1 MGCSIILEQLDS
13 GSAGAWGG
21 IIFLS
26 RIASLIL
33 LGFFLASKL
42 KTVHDKGSWVL
53 VPVLTRILGS
63 TWGCACESTLAGWK
77 SELTGLEFLPRF
89 RLQTKLRLL
98 SSTTGQ
104 TQVGSGWNAT
114 RFPFLMRAPKFLKF
128 EFDHHSELCGSVLAI
143 KLHTFKPL
151 AMRRWER
158 IPIHSH
164 LFLLVGKL
172 MEFSQCQPA
181 AFLPSSPT
189 VGAVVDDRS

>member
-13 GSAGAWGG
+13 GSAGAWSGV
-21 IIFLS
+21 IFLS
-26 RIASLIL
+26 RITNLIL

-42 KTVHDKGSWVL
+42 KTAHDKGSWVL

-63 TWGCACESTLAGWK
+63 TWGCACGSTLAGWK

-114 RFPFLMRAPKFLKF
+114 RLPFLLGAPKFMKF
-128 EFDHHSELCGSVLAI
+128 ESDHAPSSCFLPV
-143 KLHTFKPL
+143 T
-151 AMRRWER
+151 R
-158 IPIHSH
+158 IGQLPSLYCKYQRIG
-164 LFLLVGKL
+164 LLVHKK
-172 MEFSQCQPA
+172 
-181 AFLPSSPT
+181 
-189 VGAVVDDRS
+189 